1 MDVKNEDES
10 THTHDMTIT
19 SGSTGFTAICA
30 ILSNVTV
37 AHLENKQDPESVTN
51 DQCIMGNVSGQL
63 TDKEVYIRGTATIE
77 CELASSIFCVLYGYS
92 DSDYKTTRFKPKI
105 EFDADVENVSITRRR
120 VLSNDSADVS
130 IMTCSLE
137 AGSRA
142 SEMWWLIGSSDKRF
156 SKADPS
162 SYTVTR
168 RNGPG
173 CHVHVFSELRL
184 EAGERHTQFKC
195 MFGLQ
200 EVGSIAGGGISLEP
214 EDALSGYLFLSTG
227 ILVYP
232 HFVFLPPFCDFL
244 LARKVI
250 PESFRDPKTPRS
262 RKRRAFIS
270 LFAGFIFSVWW
281 LIVIHDAYAPGFL
294 CFFLMESVFFILYA
308 GVRLLP
314 ERFEKDGERLLYNS
328 RVALSCG
335 AVITPGICWLI
346 MRTQMQLEVTVQE
359 IVWLIFTVF
368 SLIAFV
374 SVSNKREWKTW
385 DKRI

>member
-1 MDVKNEDES
+1 
-10 THTHDMTIT
+10 MTIT

-281 LIVIHDAYAPGFL
+281 LIVIHDAYAPG
-294 CFFLMESVFFILYA
+294 
-308 GVRLLP
+308 
-314 ERFEKDGERLLYNS
+314 ERLLYNS